1 MEEIQIYLET
11 AKEMME
17 NAVSHTQAEFAKIRA
32 GKAQP
37 SMLDGIEVEYYGTMT
52 PLNQVSS
59 ITTPDARTLSIK
71 PWEKSIIPEIEKAI
85 TNSGLGFNP
94 QNDGEQIRINIP
106 PLTEERR
113 VQLMKQVKSEAE
125 NGKIRIRNARK
136 DTNDS
141 LKKIE
146 NVSED
151 LIKDGESDVQKL
163 TDEFTTKIDSL
174 VDLKETDIMTV

>member
-17 NAVSHTQAEFAKIRA
+17 TAVSHTQAEFAKIRA

-59 ITTPDARTLSIK
+59 VTTPDARTLSIK
-71 PWEKSIIPEIEKAI
+71 PWEKTIIPEIEKAI

-113 VQLMKQVKSEAE
+113 VQLMKQVKAEAE

-151 LIKDGESDVQKL
+151 LIKDAENDVQKL

-174 VDLKETDIMTV
+174 VELKETDIMTV

>member
-17 NAVSHTQAEFAKIRA
+17 TAVSHTQAEFAKIRA

-59 ITTPDARTLSIK
+59 VTTPDARTLSIK
-71 PWEKSIIPEIEKAI
+71 PWEKTIIPEIEKAI

-113 VQLMKQVKSEAE
+113 VQVDEASKS
-125 NGKIRIRNARK
+125 
-136 DTNDS
+136 
-141 LKKIE
+141 
-146 NVSED
+146 
-151 LIKDGESDVQKL
+151 
-163 TDEFTTKIDSL
+163 
-174 VDLKETDIMTV
+174 